1 VTEFL
6 RQVWAITG
14 KDLRSELRTKE
25 AINASLAF
33 ALVILLLFSFAFDQ
47 NSEEMKSMAGG
58 LLWMVFA
65 FAGTLVLNRSFVREI
80 PNDCL
85 DAILAAPISG
95 AALFLGKAIGNFVL
109 LMVIEV
115 ACLPIFS
122 VFYDVRLTAQP
133 GWLAL
138 VMLLATW
145 ALVVIGTM
153 FSALTVNMRLRE
165 LMLPTLVYPM
175 MIPALT
181 AAIQLTTV
189 LISGE
194 PIGENMVWFRLLTA
208 FDIIFTAL
216 AVTFV
221 DTVLQG

>member
-1 VTEFL
+1 MKEFA

-14 KDLRSELRTKE
+14 KDLRSEMRTKE

-33 ALVILLLFSFAFDQ
+33 AVVILLLFSFAFDQ
-47 NSEEMKSMAGG
+47 SSDEMKTMAGG

-65 FAGTLVLNRSFVREI
+65 FAGTLVLNRSFVREV

-85 DAILAAPISG
+85 DAILASPISG

-109 LMVIEV
+109 LMIIEM

-133 GWLAL
+133 GWLAA

-194 PIGENMVWFRLLTA
+194 PIGENMIWFRLLAA